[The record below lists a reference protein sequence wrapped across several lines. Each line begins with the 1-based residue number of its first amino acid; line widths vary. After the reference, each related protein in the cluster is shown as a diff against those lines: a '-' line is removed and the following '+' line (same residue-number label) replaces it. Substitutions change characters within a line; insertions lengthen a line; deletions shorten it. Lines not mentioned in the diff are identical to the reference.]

1 MEQRLIDANTLQT
14 LCDNAIKDRCGSKDA
29 PVSWAEAYAK
39 FKNDIDSMLTVYPEN
54 LRPVGWWRYSKKT
67 RSWHCG
73 RCGWKNPLM
82 SSDGPSPDG
91 EPFPY
96 CMCCGAKM
104 AGECYEIEKNHLKSI
119 GSDIHK

>member
-1 MEQRLIDANTLQT
+1 MKRLIDAENLKKE
-14 LCDNAIKDRCGSKDA
+14 IKSAFYG
-29 PVSWAEAYAK
+29 
-39 FKNDIDSMLTVYPEN
+39 NIGLTVTSAVNEVIDRQPTIYPEN
-54 LRPVGWWRYSKKT
+54 LRPVGWWRYNKKT

-82 SSDGPSPDG
+82 SPDGPSPDG
-91 EPFPY
+91 EPFPC

-104 AGECYEIEKNHLKSI
+104 AGDCYEIEKNHLKSI